1 MRTGKTKEVTGSS
14 SPIVIVPTN
23 QTNFQEE
30 VEQFQTPDYLLR
42 TLENRV
48 FRKIVLPFAES
59 ICHTVSSLIC
69 CDGRGLVTEQKQAM
83 ADEAVISQLSVKL
96 GIHMPVACTLA
107 YQLLA
112 RASYCH
118 VYTLTGMPVILAYW
132 HTCS

>member
-48 FRKIVLPFAES
+48 FRKIVLPFAEL
-59 ICHTVSSLIC
+59 CLIC

-83 ADEAVISQLSVKL
+83 A
-96 GIHMPVACTLA
+96 G
-107 YQLLA
+107 
-112 RASYCH
+112 
-118 VYTLTGMPVILAYW
+118 
-132 HTCS
+132 